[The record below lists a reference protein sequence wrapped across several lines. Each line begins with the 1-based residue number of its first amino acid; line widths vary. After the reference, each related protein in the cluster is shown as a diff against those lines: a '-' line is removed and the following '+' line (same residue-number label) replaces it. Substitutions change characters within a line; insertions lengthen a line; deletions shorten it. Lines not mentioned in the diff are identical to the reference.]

1 MGTEDDPPSYNH
13 TIKPPEVERPSTS
26 GNVPSQKPF
35 FERRL
40 RRGKELI
47 IEGGHRY
54 L

>member
-1 MGTEDDPPSYNH
+1 MGTEDDPPYNH

-40 RRGKELI
+40 RWGKELI